1 MSHLEDLL
9 IDWGYVLVLVGPLLE
24 NAGLPVPGDS
34 ALFWTAYLAAR
45 GHLRLDLLV
54 LLAAVGA
61 VLGDNLGYWAGRRGG
76 RPLLERLGQRWPAAS
91 RALARTEHFFARHW
105 QRAVEPPRLT
115 AEARRALEAYGWPGN
130 VRELDH
136 VVKRACVLAT
146 GHDVGLELLPRLLGT
161 SPTLPPPQVFT
172 SYTADELDAAKT
184 AAAGAVE
191 REFLE
196 GLMARCENNVSLASR
211 HSGIHRSYLQRLLA
225 RNGIGGPRLP
235 AGREPRR

>member
-91 RALARTEHFFARHW
+91 RALARTEHFFARHGALTIFGGRFIPGLRVFGALVAGAALMPW
-105 QRAVEPPRLT
+105 GRFLRA
-115 AEARRALEAYGWPGN
+115 N
-130 VRELDH
+130 
-136 VVKRACVLAT
+136 C
-146 GHDVGLELLPRLLGT
+146 
-161 SPTLPPPQVFT
+161 
-172 SYTADELDAAKT
+172 
-184 AAAGAVE
+184 AGAVVWATAT
-191 REFLE
+191 
-196 GLMARCENNVSLASR
+196 GLAGWALARHVSWVRALTDSTWLAGMAATGGFAALV
-211 HSGIHRSYLQRLLA
+211 YLQYRLA
-225 RNGIGGPRLP
+225 RRLD
-235 AGREPRR
+235 A

>member
-91 RALARTEHFFARHW
+91 RALARTEHFFARHGALTIFVGRFIPGLRVFGALVAGATLMPW
-105 QRAVEPPRLT
+105 GRFLRANCAGAVVWAT
-115 AEARRALEAYGWPGN
+115 ATGLAGWALGRHVSWVRALTDSPW
-130 VRELDH
+130 
-136 VVKRACVLAT
+136 LA
-146 GHDVGLELLPRLLGT
+146 GL
-161 SPTLPPPQVFT
+161 
-172 SYTADELDAAKT
+172 
-184 AAAGAVE
+184 AAAGGFAALVYVQY
-191 REFLE
+191 R
-196 GLMARCENNVSLASR
+196 
-211 HSGIHRSYLQRLLA
+211 LA
-225 RNGIGGPRLP
+225 RRLD
-235 AGREPRR
+235 A